1 MNIDTSCSS
10 SPSSTC
16 STSSSSYITITSN
29 GPVIQ
34 SQQQQQQNERI
45 LNNNNNNQHQH
56 HCHHYHN
63 QIPQTSSSNSNCQIR
78 QQRSNNVNDVEF
90 QDLSTSSSTTI
101 TDNTNPIIVQ
111 QHISS
116 IDNNNQPSL
125 SSSSTTTITIC
136 TNHNNNNNHFHNLQQ
151 QHRQQ
156 SLIHNQ
162 STSCLQQQS
171 HSHQIP
177 GVIVQQNNHSPIIST
192 QQHSTCDS
200 INSNANNNNNN
211 NINNN
216 TTTNANGLTSTNNN
230 NNNNMANMNGGGG
243 GNGNNNELSTNN
255 ENNNNNNSGQQ
266 QQQNSIC
273 AICGDRAT
281 GKHYGAFS
289 CDGCKGFFRRS
300 VRKNHL
306 YTCRFNRNCV
316 IDKDKR
322 NQCRYC
328 RLKKCFRADM
338 RKEAVQNE
346 RDRITCRRP
355 SYEDTKTTSGTS
367 LAVLLKAEMSSRKNC
382 SPPTDTNY
390 QSKKIANIEDIG
402 NSMTQQLMILVE
414 WAKCI
419 PAFIE
424 LNIDDQVA
432 LLRAHAGE
440 HLLLGLSKRSLVLKD
455 VLLLG
460 NDHIIPRLTPDQ
472 EITRIG
478 CRILDEIVAVMKDV
492 NIDDNEFACLKA
504 IVFFDPA
511 VKNLK
516 DSARIKNVRHQIQI
530 CLEDYVNDRQY
541 NSRGRFGEL
550 LLILPS
556 LQSIT
561 WQLIEQ
567 IQFAKAL
574 GKLNI
579 DELITEM
586 LLRSSTNIAQSIAP
600 ASNINSVQ
608 NNLTSTD
615 QLQWQRNHLWQGAY
629 PRQTFPEP
637 NMNNMVSNMSQVVN
651 VIMSQESSE
660 NRQQSN
666 LAQQQATQIQSPLS
680 SSQPT
685 MANSLA
691 NGAQML
697 GQVENIMQQMNRQD
711 PSSLINTD
719 DLLSAPSQPVQTFK
733 SEITDNEINPF

>member
-1 MNIDTSCSS
+1 MDNARMI
-10 SPSSTC
+10 
-16 STSSSSYITITSN
+16 
-29 GPVIQ
+29 
-34 SQQQQQQNERI
+34 QQQKIKDEIR
-45 LNNNNNNQHQH
+45 NN
-56 HCHHYHN
+56 Y
-63 QIPQTSSSNSNCQIR
+63 
-78 QQRSNNVNDVEF
+78 
-90 QDLSTSSSTTI
+90 
-101 TDNTNPIIVQ
+101 
-111 QHISS
+111 
-116 IDNNNQPSL
+116 ID
-125 SSSSTTTITIC
+125 
-136 TNHNNNNNHFHNLQQ
+136 
-151 QHRQQ
+151 
-156 SLIHNQ
+156 
-162 STSCLQQQS
+162 
-171 HSHQIP
+171 
-177 GVIVQQNNHSPIIST
+177 
-192 QQHSTCDS
+192 STCDS
-200 INSNANNNNNN
+200 INSNANNNNNM
-211 NINNN
+211 
-216 TTTNANGLTSTNNN
+216 TTNTNGLTSTDNNQS
-230 NNNNMANMNGGGG
+230 NNMANMNGN
-243 GNGNNNELSTNN
+243 GNGNNQPTTNN
-255 ENNNNNNSGQQ
+255 ENNNNNNNSGHQHI
-266 QQQNSIC
+266 QNSQIC

-382 SPPTDTNY
+382 SPPTDTNF

-402 NSMTQQLMILVE
+402 NSMTQQLLILVE

-419 PAFIE
+419 PAFTE

-432 LLRAHAGE
+432 LLKAHAGE

-516 DSARIKNVRHQIQI
+516 DSARVKIVRHQIQI

-574 GKLNI
+574 GKLSI
-579 DELITEM
+579 DHLIQEM
-586 LLRSSTNIAQSIAP
+586 LLSSSTNLAP
-600 ASNINSVQ
+600 TTPAASNINSAQ
-608 NNLTSTD
+608 NNLPPPPPTD
-615 QLQWQRNHLWQGAY
+615 PLQWQRNHLWQGAY

-637 NMNNMVSNMSQVVN
+637 NMSNMVSNMSQVVN
-651 VIMSQESSE
+651 VIMSQEPSE
-660 NRQQSN
+660 NRQQSS
-666 LAQQQATQIQSPLS
+666 LGQQQAPQIQSPLS
-680 SSQPT
+680 SNQPT
-685 MANSLA
+685 MA

-697 GQVENIMQQMNRQD
+697 GQVENIMQQINRQEQ
-711 PSSLINTD
+711 SGLINTD
-719 DLLSAPSQPVQTFK
+719 DLRSAPPPPVQTFK
-733 SEITDNEINPF
+733 SEITDTEINPF

>member
-1 MNIDTSCSS
+1 MLTHTQGPACRFMYASTNATYSGNNSQSPYNYFPIDFNAPQPPSLMFR
-10 SPSSTC
+10 SPQQDLSDTTGNFFC
-16 STSSSSYITITSN
+16 N
-29 GPVIQ
+29 GPVDYSGLNNLNSTINSSMESINEHDDAMVSSQ
-34 SQQQQQQNERI
+34 SSPEYMANATNNNSDYNSGPIYYNLSNEDI
-45 LNNNNNNQHQH
+45 WNNPSLSTVSVNNNDDCMDIVDSVGNNNNNKK
-56 HCHHYHN
+56 
-63 QIPQTSSSNSNCQIR
+63 
-78 QQRSNNVNDVEF
+78 NDISGCEKM
-90 QDLSTSSSTTI
+90 
-101 TDNTNPIIVQ
+101 DNARMI
-111 QHISS
+111 
-116 IDNNNQPSL
+116 
-125 SSSSTTTITIC
+125 
-136 TNHNNNNNHFHNLQQ
+136 QQ
-151 QHRQQ
+151 QKIKDEIR
-156 SLIHNQ
+156 
-162 STSCLQQQS
+162 
-171 HSHQIP
+171 
-177 GVIVQQNNHSPIIST
+177 NNYID
-192 QQHSTCDS
+192 STCDS
-200 INSNANNNNNN
+200 INSNANNNNNM
-211 NINNN
+211 
-216 TTTNANGLTSTNNN
+216 TTNTNGLTSTDNNQS
-230 NNNNMANMNGGGG
+230 NNMANMNGN
-243 GNGNNNELSTNN
+243 GNGNNQPTTNN
-255 ENNNNNNSGQQ
+255 ENNNNNNNSGQQ
-266 QQQNSIC
+266 HIQNSQIC

-382 SPPTDTNY
+382 SPPTDTNF

-402 NSMTQQLMILVE
+402 NSMTQQLLILVE

-419 PAFIE
+419 PAFTE

-432 LLRAHAGE
+432 LLKAHAGE

-516 DSARIKNVRHQIQI
+516 DSARVKIVRHQIQI

-574 GKLNI
+574 GKLSI
-579 DELITEM
+579 DHLIQEM
-586 LLRSSTNIAQSIAP
+586 LLSSSTNLAP
-600 ASNINSVQ
+600 TTPAASNINSAQ
-608 NNLTSTD
+608 NNLPPPPPTD
-615 QLQWQRNHLWQGAY
+615 PLQWQRNHLWQGAY

-637 NMNNMVSNMSQVVN
+637 NMSNMVSNMSQVVN
-651 VIMSQESSE
+651 VIMSQEPSE
-660 NRQQSN
+660 NRQQSS
-666 LAQQQATQIQSPLS
+666 LGQQQAPQIQSPLS
-680 SSQPT
+680 SNQPT
-685 MANSLA
+685 MA

-697 GQVENIMQQMNRQD
+697 GQVENIMQQINRQEQ
-711 PSSLINTD
+711 SGLINTD
-719 DLLSAPSQPVQTFK
+719 DLRSAPPPPVQTFK
-733 SEITDNEINPF
+733 SEITDTEINPF